1 MTDPGTGMTEQTM
14 EVTTT
19 FTLNGSET
27 AVAGHGTL
35 PLLHVLRDVLDLK
48 GTRFGC
54 GQGTCGACT
63 VIVDGKA
70 VTSCDLPLE
79 AVQGKSIETVESLT
93 AAEGAH
99 PLADAVLEGQA
110 AQCGYCLPGILMA
123 AKALLDQD
131 PEASDKRV
139 REALDDNL
147 CRCGAHLRILR
158 AVRLAGLRMRA
169 AGGR

>member
-1 MTDPGTGMTEQTM
+1 MAEQTDDASIS
-14 EVTTT
+14 VV
-19 FTLNGSET
+19 LNGVDTQVE
-27 AVAGHGTL
+27 GHDTL
-35 PLLHVLRDVLDLK
+35 ALLHVLREVLGLK

-79 AVQGKSIETVESLT
+79 AVRGKTIETVECLADSGT
-93 AAEGAH
+93 DTGAAH
-99 PLADAVLEGQA
+99 PLARAVLDFQA
-110 AQCGYCLPGILMA
+110 AQCGYCLPGILMS
-123 AKALLDQD
+123 AKALLDREPD
-131 PEASDKRV
+131 ACEARI

-158 AVRLAGLRMRA
+158 AVRKAGRELTGA
-169 AGGR
+169 AGS

>member
-1 MTDPGTGMTEQTM
+1 MADQQGTDGMTI
-14 EVTTT
+14 
-19 FTLNGSET
+19 TLNGRQT
-27 AVAGHGTL
+27 AVSGHDSL
-35 PLLHVLRDVLDLK
+35 PLLHVLREVLGLK

-79 AVQGKSIETVESLT
+79 AVRGKRIETVECLT
-93 AAEGAH
+93 AAGATH
-99 PLADAVLEGQA
+99 PLAEAVLACQA

-123 AKALLDQD
+123 AKALLDREPD
-131 PEASDKRV
+131 APDARI

-158 AVRLAGLRMRA
+158 AVRLASETMTA
-169 AGGR
+169 AKDR